1 MSPSW
6 AFSLGGLYG
15 AGKMKPS
22 EAEVVDRLFNA
33 AWREGFAADRRMG
46 HGVAGGAA
54 WASVRFPGG
63 SEFVAAVQGAGQL
76 DWLKTRPP
84 YYVRF
89 PGQDV
94 EVVESAAQAVEVF
107 DDGGP
112 GFDRLRDEVAS
123 SAENLEAALAVG
135 AERTGPVRAS
145 GLGLVAYAHS
155 GADLGGVRPE
165 EWLESWVLRGHPFH
179 PGCKTRSG
187 FSRADL
193 ARYSPELAAEVALRF
208 VAVRREFSV
217 ETRASGY
224 VVDWPTAWGES
235 AARELHA
242 MGLVPGAFTLFP
254 VHPWQFDHQLPEVFA
269 ADYEGRCVI
278 PLDFSVPVRP
288 LTSLRTLVVPHRPWA
303 CHLKVPVAIQ
313 TTSAQRTVSAASA
326 ENGPAF
332 TAWIERARSTLAW
345 AGDWELQREDRGLHW
360 WNPASDPTDPAA
372 LEKARHLSVLCRR
385 PPSEAPGTW
394 TVPSAVLAEPS
405 PVDGLPVVAE
415 LARLCPR
422 GPGGFL
428 RAYAALT
435 LRAVLPLAL
444 CEGIA
449 LEAHAQNVLVRFR
462 GSLPVSAVLRDL
474 GGLRVFEGWASPA
487 AAGARLHPATL
498 IKAASP
504 AELAGKIHHTWLNN
518 HMAPLVRAVAEG
530 FSLDE
535 PALWAGVRDS
545 ARSVFAALRG
555 RVPDGRLSAFE
566 PLFFAPTVRV
576 KALTRMRLTG
586 KYFQYDLAEV
596 PNPLHEA

>member
-1 MSPSW
+1 MSP
-6 AFSLGGLYG
+6 AD
-15 AGKMKPS
+15 
-22 EAEVVDRLFNA
+22 AEVVDRLFNA
-33 AWREGFAADRRMG
+33 AWREGFAVSRRLG
-46 HGVAGGAA
+46 RGVSDGASWAAVRLTGGA
-54 WASVRFPGG
+54 
-63 SEFVAAVQGAGQL
+63 EFVAGVESAGAL
-76 DWLKTRPP
+76 DWLRTRPP
-84 YYVRF
+84 YYGRV
-89 PGQDV
+89 PGEDA
-94 EVVESAAQAVEVF
+94 EPVVTAAQAVEFF
-107 DDGGP
+107 DDGGD
-112 GFDRLRDEVAS
+112 GFERLRDEVVS
-123 SAENLEAALAVG
+123 SADNMEFLLERA
-135 AERTGPVRAS
+135 AERAAPVRRS
-145 GLGLVAYAHS
+145 GQGLVAYAHA

-165 EWLESWVLRGHPFH
+165 EWLESWILRGHPFH

-193 ARYSPELAAEVALRF
+193 TRYSPELAADVPLRF
-208 VAVRREFSV
+208 TAVRREFAV
-217 ETRASGY
+217 EARAPGY
-224 VVDWPTAWGES
+224 VVDWPTAWGEA

-242 MGLVPGAFTLFP
+242 MGLVPGAFALFP
-254 VHPWQFDHQLPEVFA
+254 VHPWQFEHELPKVFA
-269 ADYEGRCVI
+269 PDYDGRCVI
-278 PLDFSVPVRP
+278 PLNFSVAVRP

-360 WNPASDPTDPAA
+360 WNPASAPTDPAA

-385 PPSEAPGTW
+385 PPSEVPGTW

-405 PVDGLPVVAE
+405 LVDGRPVVVE

-462 GSLPVSAVLRDL
+462 GALPVSAVLRDL
-474 GGLRVFEGWASPA
+474 GGLRVFEGWAGPA

-535 PALWAGVRDS
+535 AALWAGVRDS

-555 RVPDGRLSAFE
+555 RVPDVRLSAFE
-566 PLFFAPTVRV
+566 PLFFAPKVRV

-586 KYFQYDLAEV
+586 KYFQYDLTEV
-596 PNPLHEA
+596 ANPLHEA